1 MVQEEKLHP
10 FKTIKYL
17 LLGILLCILVG
28 AFGFFGGRY
37 LANHPA
43 EPEISAGVLQ
53 SQLSELSELATVS
66 YHYTNMAQYENS
78 GQISGIVIPFT
89 TKRFILTYDGVIK
102 AGIDL
107 TKADLQI
114 SGSTVRVAL
123 PEAEILS
130 HELSEDS
137 VEVFDERTSI
147 FNPFRVEDFTAFQAG
162 QKAVMEEKAV
172 AQGLLTEAREK
183 AAEQVRLLLGAV
195 LPEDASLTVT

>member
-1 MVQEEKLHP
+1 MVREEKLHP
-10 FKTIKYL
+10 FKTIQYL

-28 AFGFFGGRY
+28 TFGFFGGRY

-43 EPEISAGVLQ
+43 EPEISAVVLQ
-53 SQLSELSELATVS
+53 NQLSELSELAAVS

-107 TKADLQI
+107 TKADLQV

-147 FNPFRVEDFTAFQAG
+147 FNPFPAFQAG

>member
-1 MVQEEKLHP
+1 MVREEKLHP
-10 FKTIKYL
+10 FKTIQYL
-17 LLGILLCILVG
+17 LPGILLCILVG
-28 AFGFFGGRY
+28 TFGFFGGRY

-43 EPEISAGVLQ
+43 EPEISAVVLQ
-53 SQLSELSELATVS
+53 NQLSELSELATVS

-130 HELSEDS
+130 HELSEDRDRKS
-137 VEVFDERTSI
+137 VV
-147 FNPFRVEDFTAFQAG
+147 
-162 QKAVMEEKAV
+162 
-172 AQGLLTEAREK
+172 
-183 AAEQVRLLLGAV
+183 
-195 LPEDASLTVT
+195 